1 MAYPYIIL
9 PDTED
14 LEVDTKLI
22 SFAYNATQVED
33 AIKNLSG
40 KCPTVA
46 ICVYKLDQ
54 LAKIKA
60 KPTYQRYIVSPTG
73 EIVPQ

>member
-22 SFAYNATQVED
+22 SFAYTEQQVEA
-33 AIKNLSG
+33 AIKSITG
-40 KCPTVA
+40 KCPTIA
-46 ICVYKLDQ
+46 ICVYALTQIAKL
-54 LAKIKA
+54 KTN
-60 KPTYQRYIVSPTG
+60 PTYQRYIVSPTG

>member
-1 MAYPYIIL
+1 MAYPYLII
-9 PDTED
+9 PDTEEFD
-14 LEVDTKLI
+14 IDAKTIHV
-22 SFAYNATQVED
+22 AYNAAEVED

-54 LAKIKA
+54 LAKIKT
-60 KPTYQRYIVSPTG
+60 KPTYQRYVVSPTG
-73 EIVPQ
+73 EIVPL